1 MKKLIKNKQFPEKT
15 LYILL
20 VITLVLFGIHLLLKY
35 ISIQIF
41 NQEHAFLFEL
51 SNRFDVNDENSVP
64 QWFSQLIFLFIA
76 AGSFLSA
83 YVQKTKAP
91 RRLWTVI
98 GVVGLLLSLDDVATL
113 HEFTLQFL
121 HITFFADAE
130 ATFFV
135 NAWWLLLPIVLVIAG
150 VLAWYGWKL
159 LPRRTIITIVIGGT
173 VFLAGKILMDSI
185 ANNVDDLFLERG
197 LVQGIEKIFQYT
209 GSSIVLYGILDYLRN
224 HHGKK
229 IKKAVRQLRS

>member
-1 MKKLIKNKQFPEKT
+1 MKKFLKPQSFPEKT
-15 LYILL
+15 LTLL
-20 VITLVLFGIHLLLKY
+20 IIVSLVLFSVHLILKFV
-35 ISIQIF
+35 SIQLF

-76 AGSFLSA
+76 AGSFLAA
-83 YVQKTKAP
+83 YLQKAKAQ
-91 RRLWTVI
+91 RRLWAAI

-121 HITFFADAE
+121 HLTFFDEAE
-130 ATFFV
+130 ATFLI
-135 NAWWLLLPIVLVIAG
+135 NAWWILLPFVLIIAA

-159 LPRRTIITIVIGGT
+159 LPRRTIAIIVLGGT

-185 ANNVDDLFLERG
+185 ANNVDDLFIERG
-197 LVQGIEKIFQYT
+197 LVQGVEKIFQYT
-209 GSSIVLYGILDYLRN
+209 GSSIVLYGTLDYLRN
-224 HHGKK
+224 NHLKQIKQAITQLKK
-229 IKKAVRQLRS
+229 